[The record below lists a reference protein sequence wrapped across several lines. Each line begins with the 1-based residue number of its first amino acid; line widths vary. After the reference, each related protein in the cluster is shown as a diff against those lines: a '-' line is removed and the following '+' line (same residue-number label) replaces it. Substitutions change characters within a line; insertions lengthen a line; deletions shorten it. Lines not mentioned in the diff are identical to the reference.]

1 MYLEFFYCN
10 DLLYF
15 CLIEEKAEMCCFIVG
30 FIKSIIKLHILSY
43 EIFICT
49 EVLCLFLWFLQQF
62 FFRVPINAQ
71 A

>member
-30 FIKSIIKLHILSY
+30 FIKSIIKLHTVLKYLFALRSLAAAFDSY
-43 EIFICT
+43 SSSFSE
-49 EVLCLFLWFLQQF
+49 CL
-62 FFRVPINAQ
+62 
-71 A
+71 